1 MPSKYYNG
9 QNPLGGKRIKGGA
22 GFAQVEIQVGRLQ
35 PALSLQSGSL
45 QTPNGRIAT
54 QKRLRGSTGG
64 ATCVPWKPRIVDER
78 IEGAEDPDYKLYL
91 NPGTVNGVINS
102 AWNDLINLP
111 SNYETSMYYILATVS
126 FTEGQV
132 SGIVY
137 SLSATIPSGDLLNPV
152 AKDALP
158 AELTIILGTTFNL
171 TSCMV
176 WTANLNVTSV
186 DIFRE
191 SLPTPTG
198 GEQPYKVWY
207 TYQTSAA
214 TA

>member
-1 MPSKYYNG
+1 MPSKNYNG
-9 QNPLGGKRIKGGA
+9 QNPLGEKRSQS
-22 GFAQVEIQVGRLQ
+22 FAQVELQVGRLQ
-35 PALSLQSGSL
+35 PAISLQSGSL
-45 QTPNGRIAT
+45 QTPNGRILS
-54 QKRLRGSTGG
+54 QKMRPSTST
-64 ATCVPWKPRIVDER
+64 AACVPWKPRIVDER